1 MGERHGR
8 SLRPSSHSPT
18 REYVSGI
25 FLHPRAALPHAY
37 HRHAGT
43 DGRSPCDGQHG
54 CHLRVIAID
63 QQRGPRDFQR
73 LALLA
78 GALDEGFHRVWQRLV
93 VPGLH
98 EFAKFS
104 DVMPPLDR

>member
-1 MGERHGR
+1 
-8 SLRPSSHSPT
+8 
-18 REYVSGI
+18 
-25 FLHPRAALPHAY
+25 
-37 HRHAGT
+37 
-43 DGRSPCDGQHG
+43 
-54 CHLRVIAID
+54 LRVIAID

-73 LALLA
+73 RALLA